1 MDMAVVTNRLKPKGA
16 GVPVGIPAPLL
27 QKKQGVNHMYPFYK
41 ILKIG
46 FGISMFIGLAAGAAF
61 AGWGGEYGMY
71 PGGHM
76 MGTGYMGWTMIFFWV
91 ALLLILVLIIR
102 WVLGLSRSN
111 EAAQQTAVDILKKR
125 LASGDI
131 DIEEFNKRKQL
142 LG

>member
-1 MDMAVVTNRLKPKGA
+1 
-16 GVPVGIPAPLL
+16 
-27 QKKQGVNHMYPFYK
+27 
-41 ILKIG
+41 
-46 FGISMFIGLAAGAAF
+46 MFIGLAAGAAF

-76 MGTGYMGWTMIFFWV
+76 MGTGYMGWTMILFWV
-91 ALLLILVLIIR
+91 ALLAILVLIIR

-111 EAAQQTAVDILKKR
+111 EADQQTALDILKKR
-125 LASGDI
+125 LASGEI